1 MIERPAFL
9 DLKNAGLLTA
19 LVLVVLLA
27 VIIVF
32 GPLSTA
38 VESVEKERQRYV
50 EKVEELEQRTGS
62 LKPLSIEER
71 ARLSQFVARLQKQ
84 TIQLGV
90 NPESE
95 LAEEVSRLLE
105 RTGIRGAQVIIKQ
118 NREAENGD
126 EDRGLIEVALL
137 EGGTPFKLVPHSV
150 QAQLR
155 SDFPDLRRA
164 LDRLAD
170 PAVPVQ
176 LERLTL
182 VRQGNEIHAT
192 VSLVYWSREERS

>member
-9 DLKNAGLLTA
+9 DLKNAGLLA
-19 LVLVVLLA
+19 VMVLVALLA
-27 VIIVF
+27 LIIVF
-32 GPLSTA
+32 GPLSRA
-38 VESVEKERQRYV
+38 AESVESERQRYV
-50 EKVEELEQRTGS
+50 EKVERLKQRVDS
-62 LKPLSIEER
+62 LKPLSTEAR
-71 ARLSQFVARLQKQ
+71 TRLSQFVAGLQQQ

-95 LAEEVSRLLE
+95 LVREVSRLLE
-105 RTGIRGAQVIIKQ
+105 STGVRGVQVIVRQ
-118 NREAENGD
+118 NHEAEEGD
-126 EDRGLIEVALL
+126 GDRNLIEVAPL
-137 EGGTPFKLVPHSV
+137 EGGASFRLVPHNI

-170 PAVPVQ
+170 PTVPVQ
-176 LERLTL
+176 VERVTL

-192 VSLVYWSREERS
+192 VRLVYWSREERS